1 MDPAVYSN
9 GIKLQKQKFNL
20 EDDLEREVSIN
31 SKKLF
36 GAKTIYL
43 DTKKKIETVSLG
55 GSIPDGILFDL
66 EDPEDIKFYLVEV
79 ELSKHSFYEHIFPQI
94 TKFLAFYKNPAGQNI
109 LIEKIHSFIIKD
121 EEIKNE
127 FERLLEGQ
135 ELYKSIKDAV
145 ENNQNILLI
154 IDGIKPEIEEAQR
167 VYTDTWDKLVI
178 LEILTKYK
186 SGEKEVFILE
196 PDFSREKLILEKE
209 ESEGEQEGK
218 ITYTEN
224 YHLEGVSPLMTQLY
238 AKIMN
243 YMVSID
249 PKIKPNPQ
257 KYYIS
262 LRKNRN
268 FAYLDIKR
276 KKIKIA
282 VMLPYEKGEE
292 MISHHRLRRF
302 TPGIERFYG
311 RSSFEVTVENKE
323 NLDEVLKLLEE
334 AHKDQEEI

>member
-43 DTKKKIETVSLG
+43 DTKKKIEAVSLG

-94 TKFLAFYKNPAGQNI
+94 TKFLAFYKNPTSQNI
-109 LIEKIHSFIIKD
+109 LIEKIHSFIIND
-121 EEIKNE
+121 VEIKNE

-154 IDGIKPEIEEAQR
+154 IDGIKPEIEEAKR

-196 PDFSREKLILEKE
+196 PDFSREKLIHEKE
-209 ESEGEQEGK
+209 EIGEEQEGK

-224 YHLEGVSPLMTQLY
+224 YHLEGVSSLMTQLY
-238 AKIMN
+238 AEIMN
-243 YMVSID
+243 HMVSID
-249 PKIKPNPQ
+249 PEIKANPQ

-262 LRKNRN
+262 IRKNRN

-282 VMLPYEKGEE
+282 IMLPYEKGLE
-292 MISHHRLRRF
+292 MIHYHKLRGF
-302 TPGIERFYG
+302 TPGIEKFYG
-311 RSSFEVTVENKE
+311 RSSFEVTIENKE
-323 NLDEVLKLLEE
+323 NLDEVLKLIEE
-334 AHKDQEEI
+334 AYKDQEEL